1 MPFDTLQDLAPVSL
15 VATVPMFLVVGPAT
29 KANDVT
35 TLAAEARANPG
46 KLAIAANSLASASH
60 LAAELFKSRADIDM
74 TTVVYKG
81 SAPAL
86 TDIMGGRVAAM
97 FDTVPGAIAYVKSGQ
112 LRAIAVGGAK
122 RLAILPDVPTLQESG
137 LKDIEIRSW
146 YGVIAPA
153 RTPPGDRRAPQPRD
167 RRDHALGRHARADG
181 RADARAGRQHA
192 RRVLDVHPSRDGRLG
207 TGGEGREDQARMTTP
222 SRLQAAPR
230 AMTIDVARLKSW
242 PFPDVET
249 TYTDRDTMLYAL
261 CVGAGRDP
269 LDPVDLRFA
278 YEAALQ
284 ALPTMAVVLGYPG
297 SWMNDPA
304 SGIDYRRVVHGEN
317 ALTIHHPLPPA
328 GTVVG
333 RTRVT
338 RIVDKGAGKG
348 AVVTAERTIT
358 DKASGHATRDRP
370 ST

>member
-1 MPFDTLQDLAPVSL
+1 MLARYHPRTTPSRRHAVARGIRKAVSAIALSAAALGTGAAVAQDYPAKAIRMIVGAPAGGTTDIVARIVAAKLGERLGQSVTVENRGGAGGNIGNDVVAKAAPDGYTLGMAYSGLSINPVVMGPAMPFDTLQDLAPVSL

-29 KANDVT
+29 KANDVA

-97 FDTVPGAIAYVKSGQ
+97 FDTVPGAIGYVRSGQ

-153 RTPPGDRRAPQPRD
+153 RTPPAIVERLSREIAEIMRSADMRERMAAQTLEPVGSTPAEFATFIRREM
-167 RRDHALGRHARADG
+167 
-181 RADARAGRQHA
+181 
-192 RRVLDVHPSRDGRLG
+192 DVWGPV
-207 TGGEGREDQARMTTP
+207 AK
-222 SRLQAAPR
+222 AAK
-230 AMTIDVARLKSW
+230 IKL
-242 PFPDVET
+242 E
-249 TYTDRDTMLYAL
+249 
-261 CVGAGRDP
+261 
-269 LDPVDLRFA
+269 
-278 YEAALQ
+278 
-284 ALPTMAVVLGYPG
+284 
-297 SWMNDPA
+297 
-304 SGIDYRRVVHGEN
+304 
-317 ALTIHHPLPPA
+317 
-328 GTVVG
+328 
-333 RTRVT
+333 
-338 RIVDKGAGKG
+338 
-348 AVVTAERTIT
+348 
-358 DKASGHATRDRP
+358 
-370 ST
+370 